1 MHEIMK
7 IPEIYNDVLELMWIN
22 PDSFITF
29 PCCTHII
36 CNDRTLHF
44 EVLERC
50 IDLCFVSHTVLSFI
64 FGQGMGDKNVS
75 TV

>member
-1 MHEIMK
+1 MK
-7 IPEIYNDVLELMWIN
+7 IPEIYNDVFELMWIN
-22 PDSFITF
+22 ADSFTTF

-50 IDLCFVSHTVLSFI
+50 IDLCFVSHTVQGI
-64 FGQGMGDKNVS
+64 FGQGMGDKNVR